1 LLVLGALFFAIR
13 SRGVLKLHEVRCV
26 LAHEAS
32 HHTLT
37 LNELSEPAESPTDV
51 TDGPPAIN
59 TGSVTSG
66 DGTLIGYRQI
76 GDGTESSSALR
87 CRQSSANLLALARA
101 LMYCF
106 TVCVP
111 DRRGGLGMS
120 GPYAEVDGWRTHRQV
135 LCGTLQP
142 LPDTSTPTS
151 QRIPGRPA
159 LSCQQFHGLRP
170 GSASS

>member
-1 LLVLGALFFAIR
+1 M
-13 SRGVLKLHEVRCV
+13 
-26 LAHEAS
+26 
-32 HHTLT
+32 
-37 LNELSEPAESPTDV
+37 

-76 GDGTESSSALR
+76 GDGTEVVLLYGADSPPRISST
-87 CRQSSANLLALARA
+87 LARA

-120 GPYAEVDGWRTHRQV
+120 GPYAELHGWRTHRQV

-170 GSASS
+170 GQC